1 MPCETETL
9 IPTPSTAPTN
19 TMQPVTIDDATPCVD
34 AQIEPGAGDWIGYQ
48 VTGLTEPMPSS
59 WGYWFFVFS
68 RVSPAV

>member
-48 VTGLTEPMPSS
+48 VTGLT
-59 WGYWFFVFS
+59 
-68 RVSPAV
+68 